1 MEGAATRSNGRRTAT
16 QTLPPKRGLV
26 KIRVVK
32 SIVKS
37 VTGFASLAAS
47 GAGSGRK
54 NVNGNGEDD
63 RTSLSL
69 SSPSATPPIPS
80 GYNSDA

>member
-1 MEGAATRSNGRRTAT
+1 MEGAATRSNGRPTAT

-32 SIVKS
+32 SIIKS
-37 VTGFASLAAS
+37 VTALAAT

-54 NVNGNGEDD
+54 NGNGNGEDD
-63 RTSLSL
+63 RASLSL
-69 SSPSATPPIPS
+69 SSPSATPPLPS